1 VIKENFP
8 ISQAKQGIFRLGE
21 LNPNSYRMLVILIGF
36 VIWISC
42 CTWVNFGVMGFGDYF
57 IEIDLNACI

>member
-42 CTWVNFGVMGFGDYF
+42 CTWV
-57 IEIDLNACI
+57 